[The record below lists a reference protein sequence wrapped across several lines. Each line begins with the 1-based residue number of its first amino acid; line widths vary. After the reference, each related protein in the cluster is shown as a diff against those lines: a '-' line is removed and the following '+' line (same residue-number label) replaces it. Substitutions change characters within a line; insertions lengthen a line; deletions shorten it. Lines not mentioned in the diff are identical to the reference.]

1 VRTALEQILQR
12 IWAGHRPRALTA
24 PLYLFYFLL
33 IPFSVLYSS
42 LVWGRRWLVQ
52 VGLLR
57 CRRLSGTKVVSVGN
71 ITIGGTGKSPLVAG
85 LAATFLEQN
94 VPVAVVSRGYG
105 ALKRGSGPLLVSD
118 GSGPLAAP
126 DKAGDEPVMIAEAV
140 PVPVIVSRD
149 RYVGARLARDRYDA
163 AVVIL
168 DDGFQH
174 LGFARDLNIVLL
186 EAADPF
192 GNGWTLPA
200 GKLREPLSALKAADM
215 FIFVHRGGEIEPVPD
230 RLKGL
235 LRAFSNNAMIIDGLL
250 GIRGVRRFGERDEQ
264 DLSGMAGSNVI
275 LVSGIGAPH
284 YLEEEITAAGMTVVE
299 HLAYRDHHRYDE
311 RDVERIGA
319 RFLASGAELLVTTAK
334 DETKLIRAG
343 LRDVVE
349 EAWVAEVSFESRFL
363 EHIVSV
369 LA

>member
-1 VRTALEQILQR
+1 MRTALERTLQR
-12 IWAGHRPRALTA
+12 IWTGRRPRSLTA

-42 LVWGRRWLVQ
+42 LVWARRWLTQ

-57 CRRLSGTKVVSVGN
+57 CRRLSGVRVVSVGN
-71 ITIGGTGKSPLVAG
+71 ITVGGTGKSPLTAG
-85 LAATFLEQN
+85 LAATFQMQE
-94 VPVAVVSRGYG
+94 VPVAVISRGYG

-126 DKAGDEPVMIAEAV
+126 DKAGDEPVMIAGAV

-149 RYVGARLARDRYDA
+149 RYVGARLARDRYGA
-163 AVVIL
+163 EVVIL

-174 LGFARDLNIVLL
+174 LGLARDLNIVLL

-215 FIFVHRGGEIEPVPD
+215 FILVHRGGEIEPVPD

-235 LRAFSNNAMIIDGLL
+235 LKAFSRNAMIIDGLI
-250 GIRGVRRFGERDEQ
+250 GIRGVRRFGVREEE
-264 DLSGMAGSNVI
+264 DLSSMAGRNVI
-275 LVSGIGAPH
+275 LVSGIGTPR
-284 YLEEEITAAGMTVVE
+284 YLEEEVTAAGMTVVE

-311 RDVERIGA
+311 KDVERIGA
-319 RFLASGAELLVTTAK
+319 RFLASGAELLVSTAK

-343 LRDVVE
+343 LGDVVE

-363 EHIVSV
+363 EHIAGV
-369 LA
+369 LS